1 MRVVCLGSGSSGNA
15 LVVRAGRTTVLV
27 DAGFSPRD
35 LMGRLRRAGIMPR
48 QIAAV
53 VLTHEHADHARG
65 AAAFAAQHQIPL
77 GGDPRTLD
85 AVRDQAHVRAAT
97 AAPSSPT
104 SVPTAMPTPAL
115 GFERIEFAV
124 GTAARIG
131 DLEVR
136 SFPTSH
142 DAVAPCGYVVSS
154 GAWHVCIATDTGE
167 AGPALVEAMRGA
179 HLLVIEA
186 NHDTDRL
193 IKGPYP
199 WPLKR
204 RILSPTG
211 HLSNEQAARALLG
224 ALDDGPRW
232 IWLAHLSRTNNTPDL
247 ARTQVAEVLR
257 GEGVRHVPLQVA
269 PPGVG
274 PEWDSAHLLG
284 ALSQPEL
291 LAPVAPVA
299 AVVSSSAE

>member
-27 DAGFSPRD
+27 DAGFGPRD
-35 LMGRLRRAGIMPR
+35 LASRLRQAGYTPR

-65 AAAFAAQHQIPL
+65 AAAFAARHEIPL

-85 AVRDQAHVRAAT
+85 AVRDQASTRAAAY
-97 AAPSSPT
+97 AASSSAPA
-104 SVPTAMPTPAL
+104 SAPASTPQ
-115 GFERIEFAV
+115 FERIEFAV
-124 GTAARIG
+124 GTATRIG

-136 SFPTSH
+136 SFATSH
-142 DAVAPCGYVVSS
+142 DAVAPCGYVISS

-167 AGPALVEAMRGA
+167 AGPALVESMRGA

-199 WPLKR
+199 WPLKK

-232 IWLAHLSRTNNTPDL
+232 IWLAHLSRTNNTPAL
-247 ARTQVAEVLR
+247 ARTQVAEQLR
-257 GEGVRHVPLQVA
+257 SEGLRHVPLQVA

-274 PEWDSAHLLG
+274 PTWDSAELLG
-284 ALSQPEL
+284 APTQSEL
-291 LAPVAPVA
+291 PVPVTA
-299 AVVSSSAE
+299 TVPAGAE

>member
-1 MRVVCLGSGSSGNA
+1 MRVVCLGSGSSGNS

-27 DAGFSPRD
+27 DAGFGPRD
-35 LMGRLRRAGIMPR
+35 LVSRLRQAGCTPR

-85 AVRDQAHVRAAT
+85 AVRDQAAARNAT
-97 AAPSSPT
+97 WGPT
-104 SVPTAMPTPAL
+104 SAPMPTSTSR
-115 GFERIEFAV
+115 FERIEFAV
-124 GTAARIG
+124 GTATRIG

-136 SFPTSH
+136 SFAISH
-142 DAVAPCGYVVSS
+142 DAVAPCGYVLSS
-154 GAWHVCIATDTGE
+154 GAWHVCVATDTGE
-167 AGPALVEAMRGA
+167 AGAAVVEAMRGA
-179 HLLVIEA
+179 HLLVLEA

-199 WPLKR
+199 WPLKK

-211 HLSNEQAARALLG
+211 HLSNEQAARALLS

-247 ARTQVAEVLR
+247 ARTGVAGFLHREGLR
-257 GEGVRHVPLQVA
+257 QVPLHVA
-269 PPGVG
+269 PPGIG
-274 PEWDSAHLLG
+274 PVWDSADLLG
-284 ALSQPEL
+284 APRQTEL
-291 LAPVAPVA
+291 PAPAV
-299 AVVSSSAE
+299 AVVPSASE

>member
-15 LVVRAGRTTVLV
+15 LAVCAGRTTLLV
-27 DAGFSPRD
+27 DAGFGPRD
-35 LMGRLRRAGIMPR
+35 LASRLRQFGIMPR

-65 AAAFAAQHQIPL
+65 AAAFATQHQIPL

-85 AVRDQAHVRAAT
+85 AVHNQANARVVSP
-97 AAPSSPT
+97 APAPR
-104 SVPTAMPTPAL
+104 
-115 GFERIEFAV
+115 FERVEFAV

-136 SFPTSH
+136 SFTISH
-142 DAVAPCGYVVSS
+142 DAVAPCGYVISS
-154 GAWHVCIATDTGE
+154 GAWHVCVATDTGE

-199 WPLKR
+199 WPLKQ

-247 ARTQVAEVLR
+247 ARSGVAGFLR
-257 GEGVRHVPLQVA
+257 REGLRQVPLRVA
-269 PPGVG
+269 PPGIG
-274 PEWDSAHLLG
+274 PSWDSAHLLG
-284 ALSQPEL
+284 ESRESESST
-291 LAPVAPVA
+291 PVAPVA
-299 AVVSSSAE
+299 AVVPASQG

>member
-27 DAGFSPRD
+27 DAGFGPRD
-35 LMGRLRRAGIMPR
+35 LASRLRQAGFTPR

-85 AVRDQAHVRAAT
+85 AVRDQASARNTTWA
-97 AAPSSPT
+97 PT
-104 SVPTAMPTPAL
+104 SVSTSAPASTPTPR
-115 GFERIEFAV
+115 FERIEFAV

-136 SFPTSH
+136 SFAISH
-142 DAVAPCGYVVSS
+142 DAVAPCGYVLSS
-154 GAWHVCIATDTGE
+154 GAWHVCVATDTGE
-167 AGPALVEAMRGA
+167 AGAAVVEAMRGA
-179 HLLVIEA
+179 HLLVLEA

-199 WPLKR
+199 WPLKK

-211 HLSNEQAARALLG
+211 HLSNEQAARALQS

-247 ARTQVAEVLR
+247 ARSGVAGFLR
-257 GEGVRHVPLQVA
+257 REGLRHVPLQVA
-269 PPGVG
+269 PPGIG
-274 PEWDSAHLLG
+274 PAWDSANLLG
-284 ALSQPEL
+284 APHQAEL
-291 LAPVAPVA
+291 PMPVA
-299 AVVSSSAE
+299 AAVPSDSE

>member
-1 MRVVCLGSGSSGNA
+1 MRVVCLGSGSSGNS

-27 DAGFSPRD
+27 DAGFGPRD
-35 LMGRLRRAGIMPR
+35 LVSRLRQAGCPPR
-48 QIAAV
+48 QISAI

-85 AVRDQAHVRAAT
+85 AVRDQANARSAT
-97 AAPSSPT
+97 WVPT
-104 SVPTAMPTPAL
+104 SAPTPAPAPR
-115 GFERIEFAV
+115 FERIEFAV

-136 SFPTSH
+136 SFAISH
-142 DAVAPCGYVVSS
+142 DAVAPCGYVLSS

-167 AGPALVEAMRGA
+167 AGAAVVEAMRGA

-199 WPLKR
+199 WPLKK

-211 HLSNEQAARALLG
+211 HLSNEQAARALLS

-247 ARTQVAEVLR
+247 ARGGVAGLLR
-257 GEGVRHVPLQVA
+257 REGLRQVPLQVA
-269 PPGVG
+269 PPGTG
-274 PEWDSAHLLG
+274 PVWDSADLLG
-284 ALSQPEL
+284 APRQAEL
-291 LAPVAPVA
+291 PTPIA
-299 AVVSSSAE
+299 AAITSSAD

>member
-1 MRVVCLGSGSSGNA
+1 MRVACLGSGSSGNA

-27 DAGFSPRD
+27 DAGFGPRD
-35 LMGRLRRAGIMPR
+35 LVSRLRQAGVTPR
-48 QIAAV
+48 QITAV

-85 AVRDQAHVRAAT
+85 AVRNQADARAAT
-97 AAPSSPT
+97 LPAPR
-104 SVPTAMPTPAL
+104 
-115 GFERIEFAV
+115 FERIEFAV
-124 GTAARIG
+124 GTATRIG

-136 SFPTSH
+136 SFAISH
-142 DAVAPCGYVVSS
+142 DAVAPCGYVLSS
-154 GAWHVCIATDTGE
+154 GAWHVCVATDTGDV
-167 AGPALVEAMRGA
+167 GPALVEAMRGA
-179 HLLVIEA
+179 HLLMIEA

-199 WPLKR
+199 WPLKQ

-247 ARTQVAEVLR
+247 ARARVGEFLR
-257 GEGVRHVPLQVA
+257 GEGLRQVPLQVA
-269 PPGVG
+269 PPGIG
-274 PEWDSAHLLG
+274 PVWDSAHLLG
-284 ALSQPEL
+284 APRQPEL
-291 LAPVAPVA
+291 LAPVAA
-299 AVVSSSAE
+299 AVSSASE